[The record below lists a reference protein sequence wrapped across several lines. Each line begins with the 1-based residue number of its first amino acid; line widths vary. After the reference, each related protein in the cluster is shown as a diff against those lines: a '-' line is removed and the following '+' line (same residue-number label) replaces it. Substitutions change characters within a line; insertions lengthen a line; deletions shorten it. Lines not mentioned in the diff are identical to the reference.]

1 MLAEATAIAAAMGVT
16 LDLDIAAI
24 AETNRRLAHRPSIL
38 QDLAAGRPMEI
49 EALYGVPL
57 EMARLA
63 GVPTPMLDIL
73 IGLIKVK
80 ARARG
85 LYPPA
90 S

>member
-1 MLAEATAIAAAMGVT
+1 MGIT
-16 LDLDIAAI
+16 LDLDILAI
-24 AETNRRLAHRPSIL
+24 ADINRILAHRPSIL

-63 GVPTPMLDIL
+63 GMPTPMLDVL
-73 IGLIKVK
+73 VGLIKVK

-85 LYPPA
+85 LYRTP